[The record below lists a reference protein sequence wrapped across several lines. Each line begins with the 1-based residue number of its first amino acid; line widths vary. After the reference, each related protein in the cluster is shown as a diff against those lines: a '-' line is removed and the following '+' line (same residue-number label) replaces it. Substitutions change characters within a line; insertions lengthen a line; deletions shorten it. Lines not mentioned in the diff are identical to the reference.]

1 MVNRDFRDLFAEFN
15 ERNVRF
21 LIVGAYALAVHGHVR
36 ATKDLDVWVKADK
49 DNARS
54 VFRAL
59 QAYGAP
65 TDELSEDDFATPG
78 LTFQIGVAPI
88 RIDVLSSI
96 DGVEFDDAWANRV
109 TTTYGDQSVCV
120 ISRDDLITHKRTAAR
135 LQDLADVEALETLI
149 DRDRRLDFNFE
160 LQH

>member
-15 ERNVRF
+15 ERSVRF

-36 ATKDLDVWVKADK
+36 ATKDLDVWVKPDE
-49 DNARS
+49 DNARR

-65 TDELSEDDFATPG
+65 TDELTEDDFAAPG
-78 LTFQIGVAPI
+78 LTFQIGIAPI

-96 DGVEFDDAWANRV
+96 DGVDFDAAWPKRV
-109 TTTYGDQSVCV
+109 TTTYGDQPVQV
-120 ISRDDLITHKRTAAR
+120 ISRDDLIVNKRTAAR
-135 LQDLADVEALETLI
+135 LQDLADVEALEALI
-149 DRDRRLDFNFE
+149 NRNE
-160 LQH
+160 PP

>member
-15 ERNVRF
+15 ERSVRF

-36 ATKDLDVWVKADK
+36 ATKDLDVWVKSDK
-49 DNARS
+49 DNARR

-65 TDELSEDDFATPG
+65 TDELTEDDFAVPG
-78 LTFQIGVAPI
+78 LTFQIGIAPI

-96 DGVEFDDAWANRV
+96 DGVDFDTAWSTRV
-109 TTTYGDQSVCV
+109 TTTYGDQPVQV
-120 ISRDDLITHKRTAAR
+120 ISRDDLILNKRTAGR
-135 LQDLADVEALETLI
+135 LQDLADVEALEALT
-149 DRDRRLDFNFE
+149 DRDRPPNSR
-160 LQH
+160 